1 MLSTPDLSPY
11 CYIIGVYTYFM
22 AEIKSKNGKLPS
34 DILRG
39 KAELKSA
46 LLACPSNAS
55 LFTRT
60 HQPRSHQ
67 PSKCLHVPRT
77 SPAPPKKIT
86 ANIRIHQSVPR
97 FRPQPLAWLP
107 SAPTRRPPATRSF
120 PSVPPSRI
128 MRGASA
134 VLTAESPASLW
145 NPASLTKSTPTR
157 PTPSYGSVLT
167 KRYAC
172 CVTFF
177 VCIRA

>member
-1 MLSTPDLSPY
+1 MPTDFGRCHVTGEGRHDLPPPAALTNLSHHQALITSFFAEPEPNQPTITNLS
-11 CYIIGVYTYFM
+11 
-22 AEIKSKNGKLPS
+22 
-34 DILRG
+34 R
-39 KAELKSA
+39 
-46 LLACPSNAS
+46 
-55 LFTRT
+55 
-60 HQPRSHQ
+60 Q
-67 PSKCLHVPRT
+67 CLHVPRT

-86 ANIRIHQSVPR
+86 ANIPIRQSVPR

-107 SAPTRRPPATRSF
+107 SAPTRRPPAARSF

-145 NPASLTKSTPTR
+145 NPASLTKSTPIH

-172 CVTFF
+172 CVILF
-177 VCIRA
+177 CIRGHNLTCKISK